1 MVCMHLRHG
10 RAFATDVILSVH
22 VKCCAV
28 STPVGTELGP
38 LRYELQQAS
47 MFKMQY
53 ILSENTFALKGKCCF
68 TKIQSHFT

>member
-1 MVCMHLRHG
+1 MHLLHG
-10 RAFATDVILSVH
+10 RAVATEVILSVH

-47 MFKMQY
+47 MFKMQS
-53 ILSENTFALKGKCCF
+53 ILSVNTFALKGRCYF
-68 TKIQSHFT
+68 TKINSQFT